1 MAKLGTVKFRGA
13 SGTEYAFTA
22 YSRNHVFEPVG
33 AVYFVTRRERSE
45 QGTHGHIRIYLGQTG
60 DLSHRPFNPHKEP
73 CFDEHGAG
81 CICVYPEA
89 SESVR
94 VNIES
99 DLVHAFKPPCND

>member
-13 SGTEYAFTA
+13 SGTEYPFTA
-22 YSRNHVFEPVG
+22 YSRDHVFEPIG

-45 QGTHGHIRIYLGQTG
+45 DGTHGHVRIYLGQTG
-60 DLSHRPFNPHKEP
+60 DLAHRPFDHKTP
-73 CFDEHGAG
+73 CFDEHGAD
-81 CICVYPEA
+81 CLCVHAEP
-89 SESVR
+89 SESKR